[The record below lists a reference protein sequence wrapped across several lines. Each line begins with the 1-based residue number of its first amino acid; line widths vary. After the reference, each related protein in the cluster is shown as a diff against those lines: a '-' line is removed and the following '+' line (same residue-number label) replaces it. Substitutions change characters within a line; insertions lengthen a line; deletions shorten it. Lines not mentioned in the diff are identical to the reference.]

1 MPSDQGTGQ
10 AHLSCKSTLFRD
22 LQSDRLNSTLGIFT
36 TRGDCIPILGSLCKV
51 GSWTNRQT
59 GEHKMKLAE
68 KGTKKNKNKVD
79 QRSTQNDLTSFS
91 KH

>member
-1 MPSDQGTGQ
+1 
-10 AHLSCKSTLFRD
+10 
-22 LQSDRLNSTLGIFT
+22 
-36 TRGDCIPILGSLCKV
+36 
-51 GSWTNRQT
+51 
-59 GEHKMKLAE
+59 MKLAE